1 MAVFGRDERRRREDA
16 HGRRYGLVS
25 MLNPS
30 QPFFFLLAYIVVL
43 YIRPQEYVPAFV
55 GTPLVPVLLSF
66 TALFWLVAQT
76 KNFEAPQHRL
86 LPALA
91 LAMFISVALTGWMTG
106 AVNVVLDFAPTMIL
120 YYVVATSMDSIKR
133 FRDLSIVL
141 TAVSC
146 VHALHG
152 SEQAMSEGGI
162 GWTGAKMIDG
172 RITYIGFLND
182 PNDLALA
189 LLMTLPFTT
198 YLAVRSTSFLVRLAL
213 AGAAALILYGIYL
226 CNSRG
231 SLLALG
237 AMLFVYAVR
246 RFGWLR
252 STVVA
257 PLLGVPLLLLAPS
270 RISEISADE
279 ESAAGRVEAWY
290 EGFEMF
296 RSRPIFGIGKGLF
309 TDHNPLTAH
318 NSFVLGISE
327 LGLVGYFFWLAIV
340 VLSGLM
346 LYRLLRAPGPEVV
359 PAALTTTAGSA
370 AVLQTKEWQDWQQ
383 LAQTLMYAFVGV
395 MVAAFFLSR
404 TYVSILFLLFALIVA
419 THQAMR
425 SRWPSIEAITVRDQ
439 FKTLLK
445 FEVGTIAGLWLL
457 TRVLLNIS

>member
-1 MAVFGRDERRRREDA
+1 
-16 HGRRYGLVS
+16 

-30 QPFFFLLAYIVVL
+30 QPFFFLLVYIVVL

-55 GTPLVPVLLSF
+55 GTPLIPVLLGF
-66 TALFWLVAQT
+66 TALFWLVAQK

-91 LAMFISVALTGWMTG
+91 LAMFVSVALTGWMTG
-106 AVNVVLDFAPTMIL
+106 AFIATMDFVPTMIL
-120 YYVVATSMDSIKR
+120 FYVVATSVDSIKR

-146 VHALHG
+146 VQALHG
-152 SEQAMSEGGI
+152 AEQAMTEAGI

-189 LLMTLPFTT
+189 LLMTLPFTAF
-198 YLAVRSTSFLVRLAL
+198 LAMRSKSFFARLAL

-237 AMLFVYAVR
+237 AMLFVYSVR
-246 RFGWLR
+246 RFGWVR

-257 PLLGVPLLLLAPS
+257 PLLGLPLLLLAPS
-270 RISEISADE
+270 RIGEMSADE

-327 LGLVGYFFWLAIV
+327 LGLVGYFCWLSIV

-346 LYRLLRAPGPEVV
+346 LYRLLRAPVPEGG
-359 PAALTTTAGSA
+359 AAASVIAGVA
-370 AVLQTKEWQDWQQ
+370 ATPPVNEWNDWQQ

-425 SRWPSIEAITVRDQ
+425 SRWPGIEAITVRDQ

-445 FEVGTIAGLWLL
+445 FEVGTIVGLWLL

>member
-1 MAVFGRDERRRREDA
+1 
-16 HGRRYGLVS
+16 

-55 GTPLVPVLLSF
+55 GTPLIPILLGF
-66 TALFWLVAQT
+66 TALFWLVAQK

-106 AVNVVLDFAPTMIL
+106 ALVALMDFVPTMIL
-120 YYVVATSMDSIKR
+120 FYVVATSIDSIKR

-141 TAVSC
+141 TVVSC

-152 SEQAMSEGGI
+152 AEQAMSEAGI

-198 YLAVRSTSFLVRLAL
+198 YLAARSTSFLVRLAL

-237 AMLFVYAVR
+237 AMLFVYSVR
-246 RFGWLR
+246 RFGWIR
-252 STVVA
+252 STFVA

-270 RISEISADE
+270 RISEMSADE

-327 LGLVGYFFWLAIV
+327 LGLVGYFCWLSIV

-346 LYRLLRAPGPEVV
+346 LYRLLRAPVPEGGTASSVMPGAASTL
-359 PAALTTTAGSA
+359 PAN
-370 AVLQTKEWQDWQQ
+370 EWNDWQQ

-404 TYVSILFLLFALIVA
+404 TYVAILFLLFALIVA

-425 SRWPSIEAITVRDQ
+425 SRWPDIEAITVRDQ

-445 FEVGTIAGLWLL
+445 FEVGTIVGLWLL

>member
-1 MAVFGRDERRRREDA
+1 MD
-16 HGRRYGLVS
+16 
-25 MLNPS
+25 
-30 QPFFFLLAYIVVL
+30 
-43 YIRPQEYVPAFV
+43 FV
-55 GTPLVPVLLSF
+55 
-66 TALFWLVAQT
+66 
-76 KNFEAPQHRL
+76 
-86 LPALA
+86 
-91 LAMFISVALTGWMTG
+91 
-106 AVNVVLDFAPTMIL
+106 PTMIL
-120 YYVVATSMDSIKR
+120 FYVVATSMDSIKR

-152 SEQAMSEGGI
+152 AEQAMSEAGI

-198 YLAVRSTSFLVRLAL
+198 YLAMRSTSFLARLAL

-237 AMLFVYAVR
+237 AMLFVYSVR
-246 RFGWLR
+246 RFGWVR

-257 PLLGVPLLLLAPS
+257 PLLGLPLLLLAPS

-327 LGLVGYFFWLAIV
+327 LGLVGYFCWLSIV
-340 VLSGLM
+340 VLSALM
-346 LYRLLRAPGPEVV
+346 LYRLLRAPVPEGGAAASVIAGV
-359 PAALTTTAGSA
+359 AATPPAN
-370 AVLQTKEWQDWQQ
+370 EWNDWQQ

-425 SRWPSIEAITVRDQ
+425 SRWPGIEAITVRDQ

-445 FEVGTIAGLWLL
+445 FEVGTIIGLWLL